1 MLFAT
6 KDRKHRKDRVFWAV
20 RRQNIEIYNSNLSR
34 RPCVA
39 LRASPPSSTTVTV
52 TTACIWACFFHV
64 FYLRFCCGDA
74 FGTDTLLQVRTEA
87 FTQSSF
93 YAQILLH
100 REVCAQRSFYRSFY
114 TPILCT
120 KMLLRAWIKARRR
133 FYTHRTFSQRSLCT
147 EQLLHK
153 ALTQR
158 NLYTQTAQRSF
169 YTPKLLHA
177 ETLAAFTHFPHRSFY
192 AQKFLRKAV
201 FTHRCF

>member
-52 TTACIWACFFHV
+52 TTACIWAWILLFHV

-114 TPILCT
+114 TPTLCT

-133 FYTHRTFSQRSLCT
+133 FYTQNFFTEKPLHRTTF
-147 EQLLHK
+147 
-153 ALTQR
+153 TQK
-158 NLYTQTAQRSF
+158 LYTEKLWHRETCTHRPRKEVFTHRSF
-169 YTPKLLHA
+169 YTQKL
-177 ETLAAFTHFPHRSFY
+177 
-192 AQKFLRKAV
+192 
-201 FTHRCF
+201 